1 MNKKISRFVCL
12 LLVTMLCLS
21 MQSFTPYSV
30 IAQETEGS
38 KITMELQETLNNL
51 DNDDIVPVYVWIDDI
66 DYERVKEIVFDNTG
80 LSEEILMDISYEI
93 YKPLKDNS
101 FHKMEEQFER
111 EQDADDV
118 DVIYSGSEISDIQEI
133 DIDDLETIK
142 DFYEVNQEE
151 ILQLASDVD
160 TYISEKRAV
169 AREEYNRQNNTF
181 VDEYLNNANISFISS
196 YAPMI
201 ICEITKEKV
210 NELNNIEEVE
220 SISLC
225 ANVETCDD
233 GNMDI
238 SVPSINGSYVR
249 DILGLDGDG
258 IKIGQIERGRPE
270 TGITELS
277 STLITRGGTNNNLPH
292 ASRVAAI
299 MAGTTGMAP
308 RAELF
313 CTTLV
318 NNVPSSFYANT
329 EWLLSK
335 EVKVIN
341 RSNTELFI
349 HTYDDIAKWVDH
361 IVNCHNVSWV
371 QTPGNLLGEDDD
383 PNVRSPGTAYNVI
396 TVCAIDDNGTVNS
409 NDDSYYSNNIYT
421 INNNLPNKP
430 DVVAPGVGFYITGDS
445 PGSGILDNGTSYA
458 APHVTG
464 MIAQMMQFMPILM
477 IRPDAVK
484 AAVLASCDRKVTGE
498 TMAWITDKEGAGVI
512 NAFKALYSSSYIAT
526 QQSYYNTTASSFG
539 LIYNPIMYETK
550 TVVISWLKQNTGCTP
565 GSTTDPTFTN
575 FNLKVLDEDNNVIAS
590 SQSYYNSAELVRF
603 TAVPGNTYTIKVIR
617 YTNNS
622 TSEKLSVA
630 VYGQ

>member
-12 LLVTMLCLS
+12 LLVTMICLS
-21 MQSFTPYSV
+21 IQSFTPYSV

-118 DVIYSGSEISDIQEI
+118 DVIYSGREISDIQEI
-133 DIDDLETIK
+133 DTDNLETIK
-142 DFYEVNQEE
+142 VFYEINQEE
-151 ILQLASDVD
+151 ILQLSSDVD
-160 TYISEKRAV
+160 TYITEKRAV
-169 AREEYNRQNNTF
+169 AKEEYNRQNNAF
-181 VDEYLNNANISFISS
+181 VDEYLNNANISFIST

-201 ICEITKEKV
+201 ICEMTKQKI
-210 NELNNIEEVE
+210 NELSFIEEVE
-220 SISLC
+220 SISLFT
-225 ANVETCDD
+225 VMDGSDD

-238 SVPSINGSYVR
+238 SVPSIDGSYVR
-249 DILGLDGDG
+249 DTLGFDGEG
-258 IKIGQIERGRPE
+258 VKIGQVEIYCPE
-270 TGITELS
+270 TGIVELN
-277 STLITRGGTNNNLPH
+277 STLITRNEIDNYYYRNH
-292 ASRVAAI
+292 ASCVAAI
-299 MAGTTGMAP
+299 MAGSTGMAP
-308 RAELF
+308 EAHIYSTRVTDEYYD
-313 CTTLV
+313 
-318 NNVPSSFYANT
+318 NV
-329 EWLLSK
+329 EWLIDSG
-335 EVKVIN
+335 VKVIN
-341 RSNTELFI
+341 QSYSFRFHT
-349 HTYDDIAKWVDH
+349 TYDDISKWVDH
-361 IVNCHNVSWV
+361 IVNAHNVSWV
-371 QTPGNLLGEDDD
+371 QTPGNSLEV
-383 PNVRSPGTAYNVI
+383 NEYVRSPGNAYNVI
-396 TVCAIDDNGTVNS
+396 TVCAINDNGTVNS
-409 NDDSYYSNNIYT
+409 NDDSYYSDNIYT
-421 INNNLPNKP
+421 TNNNLPNKP
-430 DVVAPGVGFYITGDS
+430 DVVAPGVGFYVTGGETMS
-445 PGSGILDNGTSYA
+445 GTSFA

-464 MIAQMMQFMPILM
+464 MIAQMMQFMPTLI
-477 IRPDAVK
+477 IRPEAVK
-484 AAVLASCDRKVTGE
+484 AAVLASCDRKVTSE

-565 GSTTDPTFTN
+565 GSTTDPAFTN

-603 TAVPGNTYTIKVIR
+603 TAIPGITYTIKVTR

-630 VYGQ
+630 VY